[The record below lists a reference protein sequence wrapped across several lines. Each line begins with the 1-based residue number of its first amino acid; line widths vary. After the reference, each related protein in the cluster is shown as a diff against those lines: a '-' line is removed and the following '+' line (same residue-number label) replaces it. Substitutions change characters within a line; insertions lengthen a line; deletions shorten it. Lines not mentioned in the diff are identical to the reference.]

1 MKAAWIY
8 PFIIVGGMLQAVG
21 APMNGQLFVSLHNK
35 WLASA
40 ISFLLITFFFVA
52 MFLIFPRPLP
62 TVQQVT
68 QMPWWAPIG
77 GLVGAVQ
84 VYAGLTLVKRVGAG
98 PFMGLTVTA
107 ALVASLLIDQFGWFN
122 ITAHPLNLWRVGG
135 ALLMVAGISLI
146 TRF

>member
-1 MKAAWIY
+1 MKASWIY
-8 PFIIVGGMLQAVG
+8 PFIIVGGVLQAVG
-21 APMNGQLFVSLHNK
+21 APMNGQLFASFHNK
-35 WLASA
+35 WLASSV
-40 ISFLLITFFFVA
+40 SFLLVTFFFVT

-62 TVQQVT
+62 TMQQVI
-68 QMPWWAPIG
+68 QMPWWAPVG

-107 ALVASLLIDQFGWFN
+107 ALVASLLIDHFGWFN
-122 ITAHPLNLWRVGG
+122 IPPHSLNFWRVGG
-135 ALLMVAGISLI
+135 ALLMIAGIGLV